1 MAGLFITFEGTEGC
15 GKSTQ
20 IKALAAR
27 LTAEGHSV
35 LQTREPGGTPLG
47 EAVRNLLQHDDAGE
61 NMSPEAELLLFTAS
75 RAQLT
80 RERILPAIAKGAIV
94 LCDRFMDSTTVYQG
108 VARKLDPEAVAMIN
122 RFAVG
127 DARPDLTILIDLSP
141 EVGMDRV
148 RARSGG
154 QLDRMEQ
161 EAMEFFQAVRAGYLK
176 QAEAEPERFQVL
188 DGSQSIEALEAQ
200 IWEAVEHSLNKKPS
214 LIEFLSSSDVLPDT
228 KLDQSRSSE
237 TEHQ

>member
-20 IKALAAR
+20 INALATR
-27 LTAEGHSV
+27 LLNEGKQV

-61 NMSPEAELLLFTAS
+61 GMSPEAELLLFTAS

-80 RERILPAIAKGAIV
+80 RERILPAIAKGEIV

-108 VARKLDPEAVAMIN
+108 VARQIDTKAVATIN
-122 RFAVG
+122 KFAVG
-127 DARPDLTILIDLSP
+127 KARPDLTILIDLSP
-141 EVGMDRV
+141 EVGMARV
-148 RARSGG
+148 HARSDG

-161 EAMEFFQAVRAGYLK
+161 EAIEFFQAVRAGYLK
-176 QAEAEPERFQVL
+176 LAETEPERFLVL
-188 DGSQSIEALEAQ
+188 DGSASVEALEKQ
-200 IWEAVEHSLNKKPS
+200 IWDAVQPRLA
-214 LIEFLSSSDVLPDT
+214 
-228 KLDQSRSSE
+228 
-237 TEHQ
+237 

>member
-27 LTAEGHSV
+27 LLDEGKQV

-47 EAVRNLLQHDDAGE
+47 EAVRNLLQHDDAGTG
-61 NMSPEAELLLFTAS
+61 MSPEAELLLFTAS

-80 RERILPAIAKGAIV
+80 RERILPAIAKGEIV

-108 VARKLDPEAVAMIN
+108 IARQIDTEAVATIN
-122 RFAVG
+122 QFAVG
-127 DARPDLTILIDLSP
+127 EARPALTILIDLSP
-141 EVGMDRV
+141 EVGMARV
-148 RARSGG
+148 HARSDG

-161 EAMEFFQAVRAGYLK
+161 QAIEFFQAVRAGYLK
-176 QAEAEPERFQVL
+176 LAESEPERFLVL
-188 DGSQSIEALEAQ
+188 DGSASVETLEQQ
-200 IWEAVEHSLNKKPS
+200 IWDAVQPRL
-214 LIEFLSSSDVLPDT
+214 
-228 KLDQSRSSE
+228 
-237 TEHQ
+237 

>member
-1 MAGLFITFEGTEGC
+1 VAGLFITFEGTEGC

-27 LTAEGHSV
+27 LQRAGQQV

-47 EAVRNLLQHDDAGE
+47 EAVRNLLQHDQAGE
-61 NMSPEAELLLFTAS
+61 GMSPEAELLLFTAS

-80 RERILPAIAKGAIV
+80 RERILPAIAQGEIV

-108 VARKLDPEAVAMIN
+108 VARQIDAEAVATIN

-127 DARPDLTILIDLSP
+127 EARPDLTILIDLSP
-141 EVGMDRV
+141 EVGMARV
-148 RARSGG
+148 HARSNG

-161 EAMEFFQAVRAGYLK
+161 EAIEFFQAVRAGYLK
-176 QAEAEPERFQVL
+176 LAESEPQRFLVL
-188 DGSQSIEALEAQ
+188 DGTASVEALEQQ
-200 IWEAVEHSLNKKPS
+200 IWAAVQPRLG
-214 LIEFLSSSDVLPDT
+214 
-228 KLDQSRSSE
+228 
-237 TEHQ
+237 